1 MSEYTNFLSEENFA
15 IFLFHGVIREQRHQI
30 RNYTKKHLEEN
41 IFARVIRELKNSGT
55 PVSMPDIVA
64 ATLNGDQLPPKA
76 FAITFDDGF
85 ENNYSVAAPILRDL
99 DVPCTFY
106 VTTGFVEV
114 HGLSWIDK
122 IEAVVE
128 QTDCLRLDLPCPEL
142 TGTFQTRAQKIDLLN
157 HIRRIVKGDRRIEPD
172 EFAGEIA
179 RQSGAS
185 TELDEQL
192 DYKMSWRQVR
202 ELHEDELFTIGG
214 HSHTHRILEYLD
226 DAELENEIAVSLN
239 ALTENLSGAI
249 EHYSYPEGMS
259 NCYSDRVIRLLR
271 DRGIVCS
278 PTAEDGVNRIGDDL
292 FRLKRIMVN

>member
-1 MSEYTNFLSEENFA
+1 MSEYSNFLSEENFA

-30 RNYTKKHLEEN
+30 RNYTKKHLDEN
-41 IFARVIRELKNSGT
+41 TFARVIRELKNNGT
-55 PVSMPDIVA
+55 PVSMPNIVA
-64 ATLNGDQLPPKA
+64 ATLNRAQLPPKA

-99 DVPCTFY
+99 NVPCTFY

-114 HGLSWIDK
+114 NGLSWIDK

-128 QTDCLRLDLPCPEL
+128 QTDCLRLDLPYPEL
-142 TGTFQTRAQKIDLLN
+142 TGTFQTREQKIDLLN

-172 EFAGEIA
+172 EFAGEVA

-192 DYKMSWRQVR
+192 DHKMSWRQVR

-214 HSHTHRILEYLD
+214 HGHTHRILEYLD
-226 DAELENEIAVSLN
+226 DAELESEIAVSLN
-239 ALTENLSGAI
+239 ALKENLGGTI